1 MGLIFSACIA
11 FLMVIFLIHLF
22 NLIRY
27 GRLILKYSLLWLL
40 LCILVLIC
48 DAFPCIASYA
58 SEFAGFI
65 TASNLIFLIAINILT
80 VICFSPSIAVSRSSV
95 AIKNLSQEVALLEKE
110 VNLGKTAEE

>member
-1 MGLIFSACIA
+1 MGLIFKACIA
-11 FLMVIFLIHLF
+11 VLMVIFLIHLF
-22 NLIRY
+22 NLIKD
-27 GRLILKYSLLWLL
+27 GKLLLKYSLLWLL

-65 TASNLIFLIAINILT
+65 TPSNFIFLIAIIILT
-80 VICFSPSIAVSRSSV
+80 AICFSLSIAVSRSSV

-110 VNLGKTAEE
+110 VNLSKSTEE